1 MSEYKHVLFS
11 FQLVSR
17 YIKMYT
23 SSLLFNPSEG
33 GGSLNVV
40 IISSLNSTVGLWL
53 AAEVASTLS
62 FFPLWKKRYF
72 VKYFGQNFR
81 NIQLPLRCINT
92 SWTDFRRTGFIQIF
106 SQHEWRNL

>member
-1 MSEYKHVLFS
+1 
-11 FQLVSR
+11 
-17 YIKMYT
+17 MYT

-53 AAEVASTLS
+53 AAEVAIPPDVFPEFSATTNMSVGHTSTLS

-92 SWTDFRRTGFIQIF
+92 S
-106 SQHEWRNL
+106 